1 MRRDIIKL
9 MFPQLINDLFASL
22 TSLPFDTLIWFVLG
36 TYGAIFIVVFALC
49 LLSARFKAL
58 SKRPFL
64 CFTNAYAALV
74 LAAFLICCELGQ
86 SILAAAMFWTVGY
99 ALYGILC
106 FLSVKKQPTAPVYT
120 QQVSAMPT
128 AVPPQ
133 RSAKADYAPAQQP
146 AKNSVRLEHAMT
158 VTDKLLTKN
167 LSKPDRQDL
176 EKLKNTLAVLQIK
189 GSLTP
194 IEAEILNDNF
204 NALLK
209 LMAKYNV

>member
-1 MRRDIIKL
+1 
-9 MFPQLINDLFASL
+9 
-22 TSLPFDTLIWFVLG
+22 
-36 TYGAIFIVVFALC
+36 
-49 LLSARFKAL
+49 
-58 SKRPFL
+58 
-64 CFTNAYAALV
+64 
-74 LAAFLICCELGQ
+74 
-86 SILAAAMFWTVGY
+86 
-99 ALYGILC
+99 
-106 FLSVKKQPTAPVYT
+106 
-120 QQVSAMPT
+120 
-128 AVPPQ
+128 
-133 RSAKADYAPAQQP
+133 
-146 AKNSVRLEHAMT
+146 MT

>member
-120 QQVSAMPT
+120 QQVSTMPT
-128 AVPPQ
+128 
-133 RSAKADYAPAQQP
+133 